1 MKKVFVF
8 VAVLLAAVS
17 VFAENSGDVQDQ
29 QACEYAKRA
38 ESLEV
43 WQKYLEKFPDGICSF
58 EAENEIANLKNGVR
72 KQKSEK
78 SDNPSVVVIN
88 NEPVRYY
95 RPYKG
100 SGTALLVIGLLAEL
114 VVADALIIGGV
125 ANDSDGLIIAG
136 IVTGIAALPIWI
148 SGAALLAQKRPVPNQ
163 NQKIELSN
171 LSVSPTKGGMFTSV
185 GFRF

>member
-1 MKKVFVF
+1 MKKFFVF
-8 VAVLLAAVS
+8 VTVLFAAVS
-17 VFAENSGDVQDQ
+17 VFAETSEDVRDQ
-29 QACEYAKRA
+29 QACEYARRA
-38 ESLEV
+38 ESMEV
-43 WQKYLEKFPDGICSF
+43 WQNYLEKFPNGICSF

-100 SGTALLVIGLLAEL
+100 SGTALLVIGLLADL
-114 VVADALIIGGV
+114 VVADTLIILGV
-125 ANDSDGLIIAG
+125 TNDSDKALAAG
-136 IVTGIAALPIWI
+136 IVTGIVALPIWI
-148 SGAALLAQKRPVPNQ
+148 TGASLVAQKRPVPNQ
-163 NQKIELSN
+163 NQKIELSS
-171 LSVSPTKGGMFTSV
+171 LSLSPTKGGMFTSV